1 MRHVVVIPPKEV
13 TPPPYG
19 CATDITC
26 VSSLLTVAGARA
38 RPRRPRRPRALRRRR
53 LRRAVRRGPSASTV
67 TPSWWKTPGSDV
79 SRVIAADSTWASRS
93 TPAATR
99 PTARTTSASPR
110 ARRTCSR
117 RAAWARSL
125 CASESCVVPA
135 LRCAHANHR
144 SSRLHSHSALSA
156 LQTTEAHLREYCNLS
171 YLRK

>member
-53 LRRAVRRGPSASTV
+53 LRRAVRPRALGFDGYSV
-67 TPSWWKTPGSDV
+67 VVKTPGSDV